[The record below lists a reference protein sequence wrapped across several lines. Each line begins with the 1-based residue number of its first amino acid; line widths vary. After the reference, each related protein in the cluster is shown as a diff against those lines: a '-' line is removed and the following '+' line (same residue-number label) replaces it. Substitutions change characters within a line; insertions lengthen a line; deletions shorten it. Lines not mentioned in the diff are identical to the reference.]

1 MLCKKWSALNWRG
14 AQLCM
19 LVALLCAAMPISL
32 MAQIST
38 VGRISGTVT
47 DTSQSALPGA
57 TVTVTNEATNIS
69 RTVTTDSNGFYV
81 ATNLPV
87 GSYRVSAEQK
97 GFGKDSKT
105 GYRLDA
111 DGRVTVDFTLKPGGV
126 TETVEVTA
134 SGETVNTT
142 SGEISRVVDQNQ
154 VQNLALN
161 GRNYMQLV
169 SLVPGVAVADEDQ
182 IAQTYGV
189 NISNQSV
196 NGTRTDQNLLTVD
209 GGFNLDSGSN
219 GSPINNVGIDFIQE
233 VSIKTS
239 NFSAEYG
246 RVPGSAINVVTR
258 SGTNS
263 FHGALFEFVRN
274 DAFDAKNY
282 FSPVCTVS
290 TPCAGSIT
298 DGRKQKQ
305 ILRFNDYGGAFGGPI
320 FKNKLFFF
328 VGEEWKAIRQNMT
341 PNRATL
347 PSSAMLQGNFTSL
360 LPQSAGGPC
369 TSSTG
374 CVTLKKPTNAPAG
387 CTVTN
392 NVMSPQCIT
401 PDGQAFVKL
410 YTAMA
415 QQAASFNPISSNNNA
430 IYQPFQPYDWRQDL
444 YRLDYHINDKQS
456 MYFRYLH
463 DNFILGLPFGFSCAN
478 TGQIPSC
485 PENRKRPGY
494 SYQLS
499 HTWVISPTLVNQ
511 ASINAASN
519 GQRLVPTGDSWKRDS
534 YGMTYPQ
541 VFAAT
546 GGGRYR
552 NSVPDITLNGFA
564 GITGQSH
571 ALLSPTT
578 DIAPSDNLTWTR
590 GNHSLKTGVL
600 IIRNRKDQNARS
612 LYAGKV
618 TFQTSGNANSTGQ
631 SVADMLMG
639 NFQDYQEAS
648 DDPVGLFRFT
658 QYQAYVSD
666 NWKVRRNLSLELGVR
681 YQHAVPTYTIGNDLA
696 NFDPNAYDP
705 GKAVTVLSNGSIDP
719 TKGGN
724 PLNGMVRAGSGVP
737 SDQLFR
743 YPNGQG
749 AAVLAVPAGA
759 PRGFYKAQN
768 LWAPRFGFA
777 WSPYGD
783 GRTSIRGGIGLFYD
797 TPEGNIIFPLLSNP
811 PYIQGIDVTSANI
824 SNPLAG
830 KSTATVQAGISAI
843 DPHMQLA
850 STMSY
855 SLSVQRELPAG
866 VFMEVAYVGNQDRHL
881 IRKPDINLPSL
892 AVLAATAPATGT
904 TAIASGL
911 LNSLRPYKGYS
922 AINMFISDSTG
933 NYNAFQTYLTK
944 RKGDLQLSF
953 GYTWSKALTDSTS
966 ITDTTSDNIAA
977 LTNRHYSYGPASF
990 DRKQVV
996 VTSYTYTAPFFRDQ
1010 HGFIGHLAG
1019 GWELSG
1025 ITRAQSGEPFTVR
1038 GANGLGSVR
1047 ADYLGGPINISNPTP
1062 NHWFN
1067 TAAFAVAPINR
1078 LGTAGVGQV
1087 HGPGLFTWDMSLR
1100 KALPLPKE
1108 GWQLRFQADM
1118 FNILNHTNFR
1128 FDSITSL
1135 TPNST
1140 TVTQSSY
1147 GTVTAAGPPRQIQ
1160 FGAKLTF

>member
-1 MLCKKWSALNWRG
+1 MNCKTAMTWRN
-14 AQLCM
+14 
-19 LVALLCAAMPISL
+19 ALLCTLGIFLCAATPISV

-38 VGRISGTVT
+38 TGRFSGTVT
-47 DTSQSALPGA
+47 DSSQSALPGA
-57 TVTVTNEATNIS
+57 TVTITNEATNIS

-81 ATNLPV
+81 MTNLPV

-97 GFGKDSKT
+97 GFGKDSKA

-111 DGRVTVDFTLKPGGV
+111 DGRVTVDFVLKPGGV

-161 GRNYMQLV
+161 ARNYMQLV
-169 SLVPGVAVADEDQ
+169 SLVPGVAVQDEDQ

-258 SGTNS
+258 SGTNN
-263 FHGALFEFVRN
+263 FHGSLFEFVRN
-274 DAFDAKNY
+274 DAFDAANY
-282 FSPVCTVS
+282 FSPFCTPT
-290 TPCAGSIT
+290 TPCAGGIT
-298 DGRKQKQ
+298 DFSKQKQ
-305 ILRFNDYGGAFGGPI
+305 VLRFNDYGGAFGGPI

-328 VGEEWKAIRQNMT
+328 VGEEWKTIRQNMI

-347 PSSAMLQGNFTSL
+347 PSAAMLRGDF
-360 LPQSAGGPC
+360 SAVKGL
-369 TSSTG
+369 
-374 CVTLKKPTNAPAG
+374 TLTKPANAPAG
-387 CTVTN
+387 CTISAN

-401 PDGQAFVKL
+401 PNGQAFANL

-415 QQAASFNPISSNNNA
+415 QQAASFNPLGSSNNA

-444 YRLDYHINDKQS
+444 YRLDYHLNDKQS

-485 PENRKRPGY
+485 PQNRKRPGY

-499 HTWVISPTLVNQ
+499 HTWVITPTLVNQ

-519 GQRLVPTGDSWKRDS
+519 GQRLVPTGDSWKRDT
-534 YGMTYPQ
+534 YNMTYPQ
-541 VFAAT
+541 IFGTT

-618 TFQTSGNANSTGQ
+618 TFQTNGNTNTTGQ

-648 DDPVGLFRFT
+648 DDPIGLFRFT

-666 NWKVRRNLSLELGVR
+666 NWKVRRNLSLELGIR
-681 YQHAVPTYTIGNDLA
+681 YQYAIPTYTIGNDLA
-696 NFDPNAYDP
+696 NFDPGAYDP
-705 GKAVTVLSNGSIDP
+705 SKAVTVLSTGNIDT

-724 PLNGMVRAGSGVP
+724 PLNGMVRASSGVP
-737 SDQLFR
+737 NDQLFR
-743 YPNGQG
+743 YPNGQS

-759 PRGFYKAQN
+759 PRGFYKPQN

-783 GRTSIRGGIGLFYD
+783 GKTSIRGGIGLFYD

-811 PYIQGIDVTSANI
+811 PFIQNLDVTSASI
-824 SNPLAG
+824 ANPLAG
-830 KSTATVQAGISAI
+830 KPAAAAVQAGISAI
-843 DPHMQLA
+843 DPHMRLA

-866 VFMEVAYVGNQDRHL
+866 VFLELAYVGNQDRHL

-892 AVLAATAPATGT
+892 AVLAAKAPATGT
-904 TAIASGL
+904 TAISSGL

-922 AINMFISDSTG
+922 AINMFTSDSTG

-944 RKGDLQLSF
+944 RKGDVQLSF
-953 GYTWSKALTDSTS
+953 GYTWSKALTDSSS

-977 LTNRHYSYGPASF
+977 LTNRRYSYGPAPF

-996 VTSYTYTAPFFRDQ
+996 VASYTYTAPFFRDQ

-1038 GANGLGSVR
+1038 GANGLGTVR

-1062 NHWFN
+1062 DHWFN
-1067 TAAFAVAPINR
+1067 TGAFAVAPINR

-1108 GWQLRFQADM
+1108 GWQLRLQADM

-1128 FDSITSL
+1128 FDSISSL

-1147 GTVTAAGPPRQIQ
+1147 GTVTAAGPPRQLQ
-1160 FGAKLTF
+1160 FGAKFTF

>member
-1 MLCKKWSALNWRG
+1 MRCKKWLALNWRSV
-14 AQLCM
+14 QLCM
-19 LVALLCAAMPISL
+19 LGALLCAVMPISL
-32 MAQIST
+32 MAQIAT
-38 VGRISGTVT
+38 AGRISGSVT

-57 TVTVTNEATNIS
+57 TVTLANEATGIS

-87 GSYRVSAEQK
+87 GSYKVSAEEK

-105 GYRLDA
+105 GNRLDA
-111 DGRVTVDFTLKPGGV
+111 DGRVTVNFVLKPGGV

-258 SGTNS
+258 SGSNS
-263 FHGALFEFVRN
+263 FHGGLFEFVRN
-274 DAFDAKNY
+274 DALDAKNY
-282 FSPVCTVS
+282 FSPICTVS
-290 TPCAGSIT
+290 NPCAGGIT

-305 ILRFNDYGGAFGGPI
+305 ILRFNDYGGDLGGPI

-347 PSSAMLQGNFTSL
+347 PSGAMLSGNFSGISGL
-360 LPQSAGGPC
+360 
-369 TSSTG
+369 
-374 CVTLKKPTNAPAG
+374 TLTKPANAPAG
-387 CTVTN
+387 CTITN

-401 PDGQAFVKL
+401 PDGQAFAKL

-415 QQAASFNPISSNNNA
+415 QQAASFTNANTSNNA
-430 IYQPFQPYDWRQDL
+430 IYQPFQPYNWRQDL

-463 DNFILGLPFGFSCAN
+463 DNFILGLPFGFSCAS
-478 TGQIPSC
+478 TSQIPSC
-485 PENRKRPGY
+485 PQNRKRPGY

-499 HTWVISPTLVNQ
+499 HTWVITPTLVNQ
-511 ASINAASN
+511 ASFNAAWN
-519 GQRLVPTGDSWKRDS
+519 GQRLVPTGDSWKRDT
-534 YGMTYPQ
+534 YGFTFPQ
-541 VFAAT
+541 IFGAT
-546 GGGRYR
+546 GGGRFR
-552 NSVPDITLNGFA
+552 NSVPDINLDKFA
-564 GITGQSH
+564 GISGQSH

-590 GNHSLKTGVL
+590 GNHSVKTGVL

-612 LYAGKV
+612 LYAGQA
-618 TFQTSGNANSTGQ
+618 TFKTSGNSNTTGHA
-631 SVADMLMG
+631 VADMLMG

-666 NWKVRRNLSLELGVR
+666 NWKVLRNLSLELGIR
-681 YQHAVPTYTIGNDLA
+681 YQYAVPTYTLGNDIA
-696 NFDPNAYDP
+696 NFDPSTYDP
-705 GKAVTVLSNGSIDP
+705 SKAVTVKSDGSID
-719 TKGGN
+719 TSKGGN
-724 PLNGMVRAGSGVP
+724 PLNGLVRAGSGVP

-743 YPNGQG
+743 YSNGQSAG
-749 AAVLAVPAGA
+749 VLAVPAGA
-759 PRGFYKAQN
+759 PRGLYRAQN
-768 LWAPRFGFA
+768 LWAPRIGFA
-777 WSPYGD
+777 WAPYGN
-783 GRTSIRGGIGLFYD
+783 GKTSIRGGLGIFYD
-797 TPEGNIIFPLLSNP
+797 TPEGNIVFPLLSNP
-811 PYIQGIDVTSANI
+811 PFIQNLDLTSGNI

-830 KSTATVQAGISAI
+830 KPAAAAVLGNISAI
-843 DPHMQLA
+843 DPHLQLPY
-850 STMSY
+850 TMSY

-866 VFMEVAYVGNQDRHL
+866 VFLEVAYVGNEDRHL
-881 IRKPDINLPSL
+881 IRKPDINMPGL
-892 AVLAATAPATGT
+892 AVLAAKAPATGT

-911 LNSLRPYKGYS
+911 LNSIRPYKGYS
-922 AINMFISDSTG
+922 AINMFTSDSTG

-944 RKGDLQLSF
+944 RKGDLQVSV
-953 GYTWSKALTDSTS
+953 GYTWSKTLTDSTS
-966 ITDTTSDNIAA
+966 ITDTSSDNVAA
-977 LTNRHYSYGPASF
+977 AVNRHYSYGPAPFS
-990 DRKQVV
+990 RNQVI
-996 VTSYTYTAPFFRDQ
+996 VTSYTYSAPFFRDQ
-1010 HGFIGHLAG
+1010 HGFVGHLAG

-1062 NHWFN
+1062 DHWFN
-1067 TAAFAVAPINR
+1067 TAAFVVAPINR

-1087 HGPGLFTWDMSLR
+1087 HGPGLFTWDLSLR
-1100 KALPLPKE
+1100 KAIPLPKE
-1108 GWQLRFQADM
+1108 GWQMRFQADM
-1118 FNILNHTNFR
+1118 FNILNHSNFR

-1135 TPNST
+1135 TPANT
-1140 TVTQSSY
+1140 TVTDGKY

-1160 FGAKLTF
+1160 FGLKLMF